1 MELHPKA
8 ADVCR
13 QLEHNEVFAE
23 IKSQIERIGAEA
35 RAALSEAQLT
45 SLMDVGF
52 WRGRLA
58 VAESFESIIRAGMQT
73 INERYHA
80 AEKQNME

>member
-1 MELHPKA
+1 M
-8 ADVCR
+8 
-13 QLEHNEVFAE
+13 
-23 IKSQIERIGAEA
+23 
-35 RAALSEAQLT
+35 SEAQLT